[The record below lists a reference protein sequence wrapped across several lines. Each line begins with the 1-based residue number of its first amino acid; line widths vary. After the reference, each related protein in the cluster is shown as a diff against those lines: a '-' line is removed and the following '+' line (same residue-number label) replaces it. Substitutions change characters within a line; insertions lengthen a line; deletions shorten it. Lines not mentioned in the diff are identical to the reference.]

1 MRVSRNSKYII
12 PYLEKFYESTSYYS
26 YSLIMIAIF
35 FKGGDRVSIDNSLP
49 KEF

>member
-26 YSLIMIAIF
+26 YSLIRFVAGIM
-35 FKGGDRVSIDNSLP
+35 
-49 KEF
+49 

>member
-26 YSLIMIAIF
+26 YS
-35 FKGGDRVSIDNSLP
+35 
-49 KEF
+49 

>member
-1 MRVSRNSKYII
+1 MSIHYFGLV
-12 PYLEKFYESTSYYS
+12 
-26 YSLIMIAIF
+26 IMIAIF

>member
-1 MRVSRNSKYII
+1 FWLVV
-12 PYLEKFYESTSYYS
+12 
-26 YSLIMIAIF
+26 MIAIF